1 MIKGK
6 TKSGFKFEFDER
18 IKNDWRLMDAIGR
31 ATSTD
36 MMTQIAA
43 TSDLVDLLLGS
54 DKEKLMEHIM
64 QRNDGFIPSEEL
76 EKELFEIISYSKAT
90 KNSSSSPS
98 S

>member
-18 IKNDWRLMDAIGR
+18 IKNDWRLMDAIAR
-31 ATSTD
+31 ATSTE